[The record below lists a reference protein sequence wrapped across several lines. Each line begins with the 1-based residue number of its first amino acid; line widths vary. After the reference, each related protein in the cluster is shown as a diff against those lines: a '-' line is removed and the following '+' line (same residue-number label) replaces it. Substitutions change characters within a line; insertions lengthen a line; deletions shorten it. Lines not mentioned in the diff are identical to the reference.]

1 MWTLPNI
8 LTLSRIALIPV
19 VLLFVYIQTGWA
31 AYAAI
36 TLYALLAL
44 TDYFDGKLAR
54 SMNAVSPLGT
64 FLDPIA
70 DKIFVAA
77 ILLVLVDVDILT
89 GIWTLAAIV
98 IMVREF
104 VVSGLREF
112 LGPLNIKVPVTILAK
127 WKTTVQM
134 IALGFLILAPVHAFF
149 LWGGRIGIV
158 VAAVITVKTGWDYLS
173 RSWPH
178 LKGPAL

>member
-19 VLLFVYIQTGWA
+19 VLLFVYIQREWS

-36 TLYALLAL
+36 TLYAVLAL

-54 SMNAVSPLGT
+54 SMNSVSPIGT

-70 DKIFVAA
+70 DKIFVAS
-77 ILLVLVDVDILT
+77 ILLVLVDIETLT
-89 GIWTLAAIV
+89 GIGTLAAIV
-98 IMVREF
+98 ILVREF

-112 LGPLNIKVPVTILAK
+112 LGPLNIKVPVTTLAK
-127 WKTTVQM
+127 WKTTLQM
-134 IALGFLILAPVHAFF
+134 IAIGLCLLAPVHAVF
-149 LWGGRIGIV
+149 LWSGNIGIV
-158 VAAVITVKTGWDYLS
+158 IAAVITAKTGWDYPS
-173 RSWPH
+173 KGWPH
-178 LKGPAL
+178 LKGPTV